1 MVASQIAPE
10 QGAVVVGVDTHK
22 HVHHA
27 AVLAVTGQLL
37 ADAAFP
43 TSTAGYQ
50 ALIVWAAGF
59 GTVIRVGVE
68 LTGSYGAGLTRHLT
82 AAGLAVVEVNTTDKA
97 TRARRGKDDRID
109 AIAAAQKVLA
119 SMATATPKDTTGPV
133 ESIRM
138 LLLTRNSAIRDR
150 TAAINQLRNLVIT
163 APAALRARLE
173 TPRRAALLN
182 AVEAHP
188 VNRARLADPAE
199 ATVFALQQLVRR
211 IRDLDTEIRDL
222 DKAMTELVTDT
233 APTLLSQPQ
242 IGVQTAAQLLVTAA
256 ANIDRFGSEAQF
268 AHLTGTA
275 PIPVSSGKTTRMRLH
290 RGGDR
295 QANRAIHLIAIGRL
309 KNHPPTKA
317 YVAKKLA
324 EGKSKKDAIRSL
336 KRYIARGCYQA
347 LKTDLNPT

>member
-1 MVASQIAPE
+1 MLAIDSLLE

-27 AVLAVTGQLL
+27 AVLTITGQLV

-43 TSTAGYQ
+43 ADAAGYQ
-50 ALIVWAAGF
+50 ALADWAAGF
-59 GTVIRVGVE
+59 GAISRVGVE

-82 AAGLAVVEVNTTDKA
+82 AAGLRVVEVNTTDKA

-119 SMATATPKDTTGPV
+119 GMATATPKDTSGAV

-150 TAAINQLRNLVIT
+150 TAAINQLRNLIIT
-163 APAALRARLE
+163 APAGLRARLE
-173 TPRRAALLN
+173 IRGRASLLT
-182 AVEAHP
+182 AVEAQP
-188 VNRARLADPAE
+188 LNRARLADPAE
-199 ATVFALQQLVRR
+199 ATVFALQRLVRR
-211 IRDLDTEIRDL
+211 IRDLEAEIREL
-222 DKAMTELVTDT
+222 DKAMRELVAAT
-233 APTLLSQPQ
+233 APTLLSQRQ
-242 IGVQTAAQLLVTAA
+242 VGVQTAAQLLVTAA
-256 ANIDRFGSEAQF
+256 ANIDRIGSEAQF

-295 QANRAIHLIAIGRL
+295 QANRAIHLVAVGRL
-309 KNHPPTKA
+309 KNHPPTQA

-336 KRYIARGCYQA
+336 KRYIARGCFHA
-347 LKTDLNPT
+347 LKTDLNRT